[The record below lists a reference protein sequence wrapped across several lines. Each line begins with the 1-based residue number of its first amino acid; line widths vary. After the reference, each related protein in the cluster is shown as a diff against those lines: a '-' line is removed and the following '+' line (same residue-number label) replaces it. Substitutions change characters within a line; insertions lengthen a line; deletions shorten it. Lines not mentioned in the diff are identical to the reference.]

1 MEQWSS
7 NLSGSIIRGRC
18 PPNPLFN
25 LICNVITNSVFFQ
38 GTVSPEPPA
47 VSVWGVRGAK
57 PPALYR
63 FPVSLLI
70 SRFVTDFPFAYKRA
84 IRAHIRY
91 QWSEGAARPMC
102 PIDPLSGARL

>member
-25 LICNVITNSVFFQ
+25 LICNLITNSVFFIR
-38 GTVSPEPPA
+38 
-47 VSVWGVRGAK
+47 GVRGAK
-57 PPALYR
+57 PPALYW
-63 FPVSLLI
+63 FPVFLPI

-84 IRAHIRY
+84 ICAHIRY
-91 QWSEGAARPMC
+91 CWSEGAARPIC
-102 PIDPLSGARL
+102 SIVPLSSARI